1 MLQGVNNRI
10 SRWLHG
16 RDFGVWH
23 APEYRLPFSAPGFDA
38 RRADFALWYL
48 LERRAIGRKSL
59 RQPRRAEQQELA
71 RVHTPELLAS
81 LGRPETLA
89 RVFACDQRGMPV
101 DQVMSSV
108 RLACGATIDAARE
121 LLRPTAHE
129 VGRRALN
136 LFGGFHHAKP
146 GAAGGFCALNDIAI
160 AVAALRAEGFKG
172 RVLVLDLDAHPPDGT
187 AACLEHDPSYWIG
200 SLSCVSWG
208 ELPNVDETV
217 LPPGCGDTEY
227 LQALEALL
235 ARMPPGDLAFVCAG
249 GDVLAGD
256 PLGGLGLS
264 FEACRERDFLAID
277 ALSRVPSV
285 WLPAGGYTSGAWRAL
300 AGSGLA
306 LGLRSRTPIAAGY
319 DPMAARFSYIARSLA
334 PESLGRGELDMND
347 VAEELGLGTRGHLL
361 LGYYSAEGLEHALHV
376 YGVLDALRR
385 LGYGPF
391 RAELEESGVGDSARL
406 LDVPSG
412 EPLIEV
418 VVEKRSVAGG
428 DMLYVHWLALRNP
441 KASFAP
447 TLQAF
452 PGQTVPGLGLSRE
465 ITEMLI
471 RMAVRL
477 GLEGL
482 AMRPSAY
489 HLAHV
494 RRDTLHFVDPARQG
508 RFEALCDA
516 LKDLPLVD
524 ASKAVAEGRARLNG
538 QPYAWE
544 PDEMVR
550 WVTPR
555 PSDRAAIDASK
566 ARSIFTLA

>member
-1 MLQGVNNRI
+1 MLGGVNNQI
-10 SRWLHG
+10 LRWLHG
-16 RDFGVWH
+16 RDFAVWH
-23 APEYRLPFSAPGFDA
+23 APEYRLPISVPGFDA

-48 LERRAIGRKSL
+48 LERRAIGRRSL
-59 RQPRRAEQQELA
+59 RTPRRVEIQELA

-89 RVFACDQRGMPV
+89 RIFACDPRGMPV
-101 DQVMSSV
+101 DQVMNAV
-108 RLACGATIDAARE
+108 RLACGATVDAARE
-121 LLRPTAHE
+121 MLEPATRE

-146 GAAGGFCALNDIAI
+146 GSAGGFCAVNDLAI
-160 AVAALRAEGFKG
+160 AVAALRADGFKG
-172 RVLVLDLDAHPPDGT
+172 RVVVLDLDAHPPDGT
-187 AACLEHDPSYWIG
+187 AACLAGDPSCWIG

-208 ELPNVDETV
+208 ELPGVDETV
-217 LPPGCGDTEY
+217 LPPGTGDTEY
-227 LQALEALL
+227 LAALDALL
-235 ARMPPGDLAFVCAG
+235 ARMPVGDLAFVCAG

-264 FEACRERDFLAID
+264 FDGCRERDFLALD

-285 WLPAGGYTSGAWRAL
+285 WLPSGGYTPSAWRAL
-300 AGSGLA
+300 AGTGLA
-306 LGLRSRTPIAAGY
+306 LGLRSRTKIAAGY
-319 DPMAARFSYIARSLA
+319 DPMAARFSAIAQSLA
-334 PESLGRGELDMND
+334 PEALGRGELDMDD
-347 VAEELGLGTRGHLL
+347 VAEDLGLYVRPHLL

-376 YGVLDALRR
+376 YGILDALRR

-391 RAELEESGVGDSARL
+391 RLELEGAGVGDSARL

-418 VVEKRSVAGG
+418 VLEKRHLGP
-428 DMLYVHWLALRNP
+428 DEMLYVHWLALRNP
-441 KASFAP
+441 QARFAP
-447 TLQAF
+447 GLSSL
-452 PGQTVPGLGLSRE
+452 PGQSVPGLGISRE
-465 ITEMLI
+465 ITEMLV

-494 RRDTLHFVDPARQG
+494 RRDVLHFVDPARQG
-508 RFEALCDA
+508 RFEALCAA
-516 LKDLPLVD
+516 LRDLPLVE
-524 ASKAVAEGRARLNG
+524 ASRAVAEKRVLLNG
-538 QPYAWE
+538 QPYLWE

-550 WVTPR
+550 WVEPR
-555 PSDRAAIDASK
+555 PEDRAAIDESRTK
-566 ARSIFTLA
+566 SVFTLA

>member
-1 MLQGVNNRI
+1 MMQGVNNRI

-48 LERRAIGRKSL
+48 LERRAIGRKAL
-59 RQPRRAEQQELA
+59 RTPRRAEQQELA

-89 RVFACDQRGMPV
+89 RVFASDPHAFPV

-121 LLRPTAHE
+121 LLKPASHE
-129 VGRRALN
+129 LGRRALN

-146 GAAGGFCALNDIAI
+146 AVAGGFCALNDLAI
-160 AVAALRAEGFKG
+160 AVAAVRAEGFKG

-187 AACLEHDPSYWIG
+187 AACLAADPSCWIG

-208 ELPNVDETV
+208 ELYNVDETV
-217 LPPGCGDTEY
+217 LPFGSGDTQY
-227 LQALEALL
+227 LSALEALL

-256 PLGGLGLS
+256 PLGGLGLTL
-264 FEACRERDFLAID
+264 EGCRERDFLVLD

-285 WLPAGGYTSGAWRAL
+285 WLPAGGYTASAWRAL
-300 AGSGLA
+300 AGTGLA

-319 DPMAARFSYIARSLA
+319 DPMAARFSYIARTLA
-334 PESLGRGELDMND
+334 PEQLGPGELKMDD
-347 VAEELGLGTRGHLL
+347 VAEELGLAAERSHLL

-391 RAELEESGVGDSARL
+391 RMELESSGVGDSARL

-418 VVEKRSVAGG
+418 VLEKRSVAGS

-441 KASFAP
+441 KATFSAP
-447 TLQAF
+447 PL
-452 PGQTVPGLGLSRE
+452 PGQNVPGLGLSRE

-477 GLEGL
+477 GLDGL

-494 RRDTLHFVDPARQG
+494 RRDALHFVEPARQG
-508 RFEALCDA
+508 RFEALCDV
-516 LKDLPLVD
+516 LKDLPLAK
-524 ASKAVAEGRARLNG
+524 ASAAVAEGRVRLNG
-538 QPYAWE
+538 QPYVWE

-555 PSDRAAIDASK
+555 PENRAAIDAAK
-566 ARSIFTLA
+566 TAAVFTLA